1 LSVVE
6 AKTLEPIPVLPISY
20 ADAQPLLKNLGGPV
34 APEGWRGA
42 LPFTYHIGAGPAT
55 VHVAVKF
62 DWQSRPLYDV
72 IATIRGASA
81 PDQWVVFGNHHD
93 AWVNGADDPLSG
105 QVALGETARALAA
118 LLKSGWRPARTI
130 VLAAWDGEE
139 WGLLGSTEWA
149 EAHADEL
156 RAKAVAY
163 YNSDT
168 NEKGWIG
175 VAGSHALER
184 FFTELARDVPQP
196 GAPGGTSV
204 LDAWRDHQRRERQRD
219 TTADTAF
226 TIGALGSGSDYTA
239 FLDHLGL
246 PTANLAYGGA
256 GQSGIYH
263 SIYDT
268 WTFYERFLDSSYT
281 YETLQAQ
288 TMATALLRTADAP
301 VLPFEFGGAARTWR
315 RYADEIAKLAA
326 KNDTTK
332 GLDLTAVRAALA
344 RVDTAAAAYEAALAK
359 LDGLTAAQ
367 ITARRAALGAVNLQ
381 LARTE
386 QVLADSGGLPR
397 RPWFR
402 HLLYAPGFYT
412 GYGVKTMPGI
422 REAVEQRRPAE
433 AQAEAARVAAALDRY
448 AAAVGRASAALD
460 AALR

>member
-1 LSVVE
+1 
-6 AKTLEPIPVLPISY
+6 
-20 ADAQPLLKNLGGPV
+20 
-34 APEGWRGA
+34 
-42 LPFTYHIGAGPAT
+42 
-55 VHVAVKF
+55 
-62 DWQSRPLYDV
+62 
-72 IATIRGASA
+72 
-81 PDQWVVFGNHHD
+81 
-93 AWVNGADDPLSG
+93 
-105 QVALGETARALAA
+105 TARALAA
-118 LLKSGWRPARTI
+118 LLKTGWRPARTI

-196 GAPGGTSV
+196 GAAGGTSV

-281 YETLQAQ
+281 YETL
-288 TMATALLRTADAP
+288 
-301 VLPFEFGGAARTWR
+301 
-315 RYADEIAKLAA
+315 
-326 KNDTTK
+326 
-332 GLDLTAVRAALA
+332 
-344 RVDTAAAAYEAALAK
+344 EA
-359 LDGLTAAQ
+359 
-367 ITARRAALGAVNLQ
+367 
-381 LARTE
+381 
-386 QVLADSGGLPR
+386 
-397 RPWFR
+397 
-402 HLLYAPGFYT
+402 
-412 GYGVKTMPGI
+412 KTMPGI

-448 AAAVGRASAALD
+448 AVAVGRAAAALE